1 MPIKR
6 VFLLQTEMGN
16 PDPWDDSLNLANVDV
31 NPGLGL
37 TNNAAEY
44 QNNISFFQRAD
55 NRFSITNSVYTEYNL
70 VLKRPFSIHDQS
82 TEIPINFKQIADI
95 LESHLW
101 RGHTFSANVIMMASL
116 LEKDKPLNQQDVI
129 ANATYYYRHGEKIID
144 IISGDEIKNP
154 TLIPWFFCYK
164 TSDVPLYYMV
174 LNPHSVQCIGNIEG
188 NYNESQVYTI
198 SNHLKNLNEV
208 VFKPKFSRNARVIGE
223 HNIMVRGDTF
233 TVEPFGSWFIKDHLP
248 DFFKKAKLKIDT
260 NFDYTFEDGKIKIN
274 TLNKQKGYLIIRW
287 NTATGMDLIFHTSK
301 NRFFRDY
308 IVDVIN

>member
-82 TEIPINFKQIADI
+82 TEIPINFKQIVDI

-129 ANATYYYRHGEKIID
+129 SKATYYYRHGEKIID

-164 TSDVPLYYMV
+164 
-174 LNPHSVQCIGNIEG
+174 IIK
-188 NYNESQVYTI
+188 
-198 SNHLKNLNEV
+198 SNAC
-208 VFKPKFSRNARVIGE
+208 F
-223 HNIMVRGDTF
+223 
-233 TVEPFGSWFIKDHLP
+233 FIK
-248 DFFKKAKLKIDT
+248 A
-260 NFDYTFEDGKIKIN
+260 YC
-274 TLNKQKGYLIIRW
+274 
-287 NTATGMDLIFHTSK
+287 
-301 NRFFRDY
+301 
-308 IVDVIN
+308 